1 MNQGGT
7 MDEARYKAR
16 ILLRRSRRTARGGV
30 TGFDWEVC
38 EVEFPARLRDAEIV
52 GVESADQ
59 PRIDINEFLDSSVD
73 GLDLSFR
80 ARTVLAT
87 ANIRTIAELARRQ
100 PYELLKVKGI
110 GETVLREYA
119 RELARHGLY
128 LGMPLN

>member
-1 MNQGGT
+1 

-16 ILLRRSRRTARGGV
+16 ILLRRSRRTARGVV

-38 EVEFPARLRDAEIV
+38 EVEFPARLQNAEIV
-52 GVESADQ
+52 GVESTDQ
-59 PRIDINEFLDSSVD
+59 PRVEIDTFLNSSVAS
-73 GLDLSFR
+73 LDLSFR
-80 ARTVLAT
+80 ARTGLAT
-87 ANIRTIAELARRQ
+87 ANIRTIAELARQQ
-100 PYELLKVKGI
+100 PYELLKVKGV

>member
-1 MNQGGT
+1 

-16 ILLRRSRRTARGGV
+16 ILLRRSRRNVRGVV
-30 TGFDWEVC
+30 TNFDWEVC
-38 EVEFPARLRDAEIV
+38 DVEFSAQLRDAEIV

-59 PRIDINEFLDSSVD
+59 PRVEIDTFLNSSVD
-73 GLDLSFR
+73 SLDLSFR
-80 ARTVLAT
+80 ARTGLAA
-87 ANIRTIAELARRQ
+87 ANIRTVAELARRQ

-119 RELARHGLY
+119 RELERHGFY

>member
-1 MNQGGT
+1 
-7 MDEARYKAR
+7 MDEAHYKAR
-16 ILLRRSRRTARGGV
+16 IILRRTQRNTRGV
-30 TGFDWEVC
+30 AIGFDWEECV
-38 EVEFPARLRDAEIV
+38 VEFPAQLRDAEIV

-59 PRIDINEFLDSSVD
+59 PRTDINEFLDSSVD

-80 ARTVLAT
+80 ARTGLAT

-119 RELARHGLY
+119 RELERHGLY